1 MPIKD
6 WALAYAKIGWPVFP
20 VTRYKTPFK
29 GSHGHLDA
37 TTDPVQIE
45 AWWTARPTANI
56 GLACGDVV
64 VIDADGVTAVAR
76 LKAIGTRHGGFP
88 RTGMVR
94 TARGIHLYF
103 RAPPGVR
110 VGMGGERRKQ
120 AGDDG
125 IDFRGHGGWAV
136 LPPSINAKNG
146 FGWTWISPLPLAEL
160 PDWLMP
166 EITGLAVAPRT
177 SSIGHLGPLPK
188 YLETVQ
194 IQQDVGRALSENL
207 KAAYS
212 LAEHARL
219 ESALKAT
226 SANGYYDWVSVGM
239 ALKDLGWER
248 SDGTDLGFVIWDQ
261 WSQTC
266 PEKYALHA
274 CETKWASFKR
284 SGVSIGTVYHL
295 ARQHGWNGGA
305 PAIDQFTG
313 APHAGQE
320 APRPALNGH
329 ASGAQALPAAF
340 GGQQPIFFPDR
351 TEEGKTRATMLNTK
365 VAIGGLTVDCR
376 YDLFHNRML
385 VGGEVISKWSS
396 SELSDHVVSMLR
408 DMIRYRFGFDPGKQN
423 TQDAA
428 EILCLNRM
436 FDPIL
441 DYLGALQWDGRP
453 RLDQWMTA
461 YLGAPDTE
469 LNRAVS
475 RLSLIAAVRRVRH
488 PGTKFDQIIVLE
500 GPQGQGKSEA
510 IEILAG
516 ADNFSDQSI
525 LGVDDRKQQELT
537 EGVWLYEI
545 GELNGIRRTD
555 IEHIKAFAS
564 RKTDRARPAYGR
576 YMVQQP
582 RRTVFFA
589 SCNRNDYLQ
598 DDTGNRRFWPVEV
611 RTIDLA
617 GLRRDRDQLWA
628 EAAHREGTGESH
640 YLPER
645 LWRVAGEIQA
655 ERMEA
660 DEWADA
666 IANYVAL
673 KELTKVSIMQVL
685 TDNQFLQL
693 QPGQVGQKEQSRAAR
708 VLRGLGFERYRDV
721 TPDSHGRRPWRY
733 RKPG

>member
-1 MPIKD
+1 
-6 WALAYAKIGWPVFP
+6 
-20 VTRYKTPFK
+20 
-29 GSHGHLDA
+29 
-37 TTDPVQIE
+37 
-45 AWWTARPTANI
+45 
-56 GLACGDVV
+56 
-64 VIDADGVTAVAR
+64 
-76 LKAIGTRHGGFP
+76 
-88 RTGMVR
+88 
-94 TARGIHLYF
+94 
-103 RAPPGVR
+103 
-110 VGMGGERRKQ
+110 
-120 AGDDG
+120 
-125 IDFRGHGGWAV
+125 
-136 LPPSINAKNG
+136 
-146 FGWTWISPLPLAEL
+146 
-160 PDWLMP
+160 
-166 EITGLAVAPRT
+166 
-177 SSIGHLGPLPK
+177 
-188 YLETVQ
+188 
-194 IQQDVGRALSENL
+194 
-207 KAAYS
+207 
-212 LAEHARL
+212 
-219 ESALKAT
+219 
-226 SANGYYDWVSVGM
+226 M
-239 ALKDLGWER
+239 ALKDLGWEGN
-248 SDGTDLGFVIWDQ
+248 DADLGFTIWDQ

-274 CETKWASFKR
+274 CETKWNSFKR
-284 SGVSIGTVYHL
+284 SGVSVGTVYHL

-305 PAIDQFTG
+305 PWI
-313 APHAGQE
+313 AP
-320 APRPALNGH
+320 PSSPASETLGVSPGTAKPGYLNGH
-329 ASGAQALPAAF
+329 ANGHQAMPAAF

-453 RLDQWMTA
+453 RLDQWMAA

-628 EAAHREGTGESH
+628 EAAHREASGESH

-655 ERMEA
+655 ERMEV